1 VEQAMNKGLF
11 AIFAVCLMFVT
22 DVSYAE
28 DWNLVKNVRR
38 LEQVAPEYK
47 EDKAL
52 DKKFLEVLDLTEKTK
67 KDNELYAEAK
77 RIVTLP
83 TLNQSKYM
91 DSFLYYMFIK
101 SVSISKTGTA
111 EPNYWLGL
119 IKGYEKSP
127 YMLSAGLVHMNLMPK
142 NSPDIRADAQFLV
155 NWLKAQK
162 PEARVLAPEYARN
175 MFMTIKARDNFAEGD
190 FPKGYKVSY
199 FMSSVTPIDGFLE
212 DQTYVSLLAQIKEGR
227 EDVMTEMSN
236 IYRKMGKRVEA
247 SDVLYQL
254 AKLKVNA
261 KDFQNAKPLLEDA
274 VKLNPKNADAV
285 KERDRIKLELTYQSL
300 TPAAVPTP
308 EAKLEEA
315 AAVPAQE
322 SSAK

>member
-1 VEQAMNKGLF
+1 MNKGMFALF
-11 AIFAVCLMFVT
+11 AACLTLVT

-28 DWNLVKNVRR
+28 DWNLAKNVRR
-38 LEQVAPEYK
+38 LEQVAPDYK
-47 EDKAL
+47 EDKPI
-52 DKKFLEVLDLTEKTK
+52 DKKLLEVLDLTEKTK
-67 KDNELYAEAK
+67 KDDELYAEAK

-101 SVSISKTGTA
+101 SASMSKNGTA

-119 IKGYEKSP
+119 IKGYETSP
-127 YMLSAGLVHMNLMPK
+127 HMLAAGLVHMNLLPK
-142 NSPDIRADAQFLV
+142 NSPDIRTDAQFLV

-162 PEARVLAPEYARN
+162 PEARVRAPEYSRN
-175 MFMTIKARDNFAEGD
+175 LLMSIKPRDNFAEGD
-190 FPKGYKVSY
+190 FPKAYKVSY
-199 FMSSVTPIDGFLE
+199 FMSSIAPIDGFLE
-212 DQTYVSLLAQIKEGR
+212 NQTYLSLLTVIKDGR
-227 EDVMTEMSN
+227 EDVMTEMSG

-261 KDFQNAKPLLEDA
+261 KDLQNAKLLLEDA
-274 VKLNPKNADAV
+274 VKLNPKNADAE

-300 TPAAVPTP
+300 SPAAAPTTDAKP
-308 EAKLEEA
+308 EEVS
-315 AAVPAQE
+315 AVPAQE
-322 SSAK
+322 NGIK